1 MVPRKV
7 MATFLLLYMA
17 AMLAKQ
23 SEGYIAFYSREDF
36 RRMQEKEK
44 NQAQKKSLT
53 LEEQSDTRDFPDF
66 SDDEGQVIKLI
77 VPVEIGIHLNPRQL
91 GKYQDVLEE
100 FLTEMLPDHAT
111 TTFAQCLHKV
121 HYI

>member
-7 MATFLLLYMA
+7 MATLLLLYMV
-17 AMLAKQ
+17 AMLAEQ

-53 LEEQSDTRDFPDF
+53 LQERSDTRDFPEL

-77 VPVEIGIHLNPRQL
+77 APVEIGIHLNSRQL
-91 GKYQDVLEE
+91 EKYQDVLEE
-100 FLTEMLPDHAT
+100 LLTEMLPDTQKAN
-111 TTFAQCLHKV
+111 
-121 HYI
+121 